1 MHWRAQVR
9 WMLKKI
15 SKCFHKV
22 KDDKC
27 LAPSVCHRW
36 DASVRQHVILIPTRI
51 RLRMIFTLAL
61 PFFFLH
67 VKYFM
72 IKRHLRLFFS
82 HYHHVGFHSRAPG
95 FILFGPKARSLF
107 ECLGCEREREREWRS
122 AENIGHSI
130 SSQYL
135 WIPSQLTW
143 VKGFP

>member
-107 ECLGCEREREREWRS
+107 ECLGCERERVTLCWEYWS
-122 AENIGHSI
+122 FYIQSI
-130 SSQYL
+130 FMDTFSTYVGEGLSL
-135 WIPSQLTW
+135 
-143 VKGFP
+143 K